1 MKFSTRTRYGLQ
13 AILALAARY
22 AEGSLS
28 VSQIAKKEGIS
39 VAYLEQILN
48 ALKKKG
54 IVRSVRGPQGGYVLA
69 HKPADMTLERLFYA
83 LEGKAPSGKENKIP
97 ISKEMDEISAGSA
110 LFWQKFEL
118 SIQTGLSKVTLKDL
132 VDEARHFTKAKLR
145 TPAPT
150 FHI

>member
-1 MKFSTRTRYGLQ
+1 MK

-22 AEGSLS
+22 GEGSLS

-54 IVRSVRGPQGGYVLA
+54 MVRSVRGPQGGYVLA
-69 HKPADMTLERLFYA
+69 HKPADLTLEQLFYA
-83 LEGKAPSGKENKIP
+83 LESKAAQGKEIKSQ
-97 ISKEMDEISAGSA
+97 ISQEMDEVTVGCA
-110 LFWQKFEL
+110 LFWQKFEV

-132 VDEARHFTKAKLR
+132 VDEARHFKKTKSRASA
-145 TPAPT
+145 TT